1 MKIMKSE
8 YGHEKRVVTGV
19 GGRRRWH
26 TTVSTDPRHSV
37 RGGEIGITHSLIGV
51 GEVGKGK
58 KEGGLSSVGTRGRG
72 KERKKKTEE
81 SQNNTLA
88 SIRPPPLCLHP
99 GALRVPSRVVNSAA
113 L

>member
-58 KEGGLSSVGTRGRG
+58 KEGVVECWDAWSR
-72 KERKKKTEE
+72 KRKKEENRREPKT
-81 SQNNTLA
+81 T
-88 SIRPPPLCLHP
+88 P
-99 GALRVPSRVVNSAA
+99 
-113 L
+113 